1 MSNVALEIINEVIDE
16 IEFNQPGCTKFIID
30 NDEKA
35 EWALAKI
42 REERAEAQRIISV
55 CENMIKRYEE
65 KIQAV
70 KEQLPKKTAYL
81 ESQLMQ
87 YFEKVPKKKT
97 KTMEKY
103 DLPSGVLKKKYPRPE
118 YKRDE
123 DKLLQ
128 WLKER
133 NMTDYIKVKESA
145 DWASLKKSIKTVG
158 NKVVDENGEIV
169 EGITVVE
176 RPAEFIVEV

>member
-1 MSNVALEIINEVIDE
+1 MGNVALEIINEAIDE
-16 IEFNQPGCTKFIID
+16 IEFNQPGCTKFVID

-35 EWALAKI
+35 EWALNKI
-42 REERAEAQRIISV
+42 REERAEAQRIINV
-55 CENMIKRYEE
+55 CETMIKRYQE

-70 KEQLPKKTAYL
+70 KEQLPRKTAYL
-81 ESQLMQ
+81 ENQLME

-103 DLPSGVLKKKYPRPE
+103 ELPSGVLKMKYPKPE
-118 YKRDE
+118 FKKDE

-128 WLKER
+128 WLKDRQMSE
-133 NMTDYIKVKESA
+133 YIKIKESP
-145 DWASLKKSIKTVG
+145 DWANLKKSINVVG
-158 NKVVDENGEIV
+158 NKAVDENGEVV

-176 RPAEFIVEV
+176 KPPVFEVEV